1 MPLKDFEENMFL
13 PDKEIFI
20 NKIVRIKEVDV
31 NLISITLEKH
41 RTILWAMYKLPCY
54 SDERKDKEE
63 RREYTS
69 NRDKI
74 INDSNEKMNFPN
86 INISEI
92 IIQKQKMTFSS
103 HTSIRMSNWK
113 DERDKELEY
122 FMEKG
127 IIKTNWDE
135 VDFENII
142 IVEYEQKDSEEFPVI
157 DLSKK
162 LDIILK
168 LRSDSNK
175 VSINQSISMK
185 FSEMGKGNKF
195 YFYDSINIKKHIF
208 YIDKMYHY
216 DVWEEVNNTLEYEL
230 MRVLPKDQIEQMKEE
245 YITVLEK
252 ICPKG
257 MNLAMLEYE
266 TEDDMQLK
274 FYSKEYLDE
283 RPAHNSSASIMFFKS
298 DRELGSNGF
307 KSRVCMIK
315 PVEKDFD
322 GIIDIELL
330 SCFMKRPEETI
341 TV

>member
-1 MPLKDFEENMFL
+1 MSLKDLKQNMFL

-20 NKIVRIKEVDV
+20 NKIVRIREVDV
-31 NLISITLEKH
+31 HLISITLEKH
-41 RTILWAMYKLPCY
+41 RTVLWGMYQLPCY
-54 SDERKDKEE
+54 SDEKTNKEK
-63 RREYTS
+63 RGEYES
-69 NRDKI
+69 NRDQI
-74 INDSNEKMNFPN
+74 VNNINEKNNFPE

-92 IIQKQKMTFSS
+92 IIQKQKITFSS

-113 DERDKELEY
+113 DERDKEFEY

-127 IIKTNWDE
+127 IIKTHWDE

-142 IVEYEQKDSEEFPVI
+142 IVKCKQKNSEEFPVI

-168 LRSDSNK
+168 LRGDFNE

-195 YFYDSINIKKHIF
+195 YFYDSIDMKKHIF
-208 YIDKMYHY
+208 YIDKMYNY
-216 DVWEEVNNTLEYEL
+216 DVWEEVNNNLDYEL

-245 YITVLEK
+245 YITGLEK

-257 MNLAMLEYE
+257 MVLAMLEYE
-266 TEDDMQLK
+266 TEDDMQLN

-283 RPAHNSSASIMFFKS
+283 RPVHKSSASMMFLKS

-330 SCFMKRPEETI
+330 SCFMKRPEEII